1 MNPTEIDIIMADGS
15 TRREAEIHLK
25 NGSIVIDD
33 FEENFDKYM
42 NDWNIDEDDRQL
54 YVNMI
59 ATKKPIRDWG
69 IVTHNGNTYYIMYV
83 L

>member
-1 MNPTEIDIIMADGS
+1 M
-15 TRREAEIHLK
+15 
-25 NGSIVIDD
+25 IDD

-42 NDWNIDEDDRQL
+42 HDWNIDERQL

-59 ATKKPIRDWG
+59 ATKKPIRDLG
-69 IVTHNGNTYYIMYV
+69 VVTQNGKTYYIMYV

>member
-1 MNPTEIDIIMADGS
+1 MNSTDIEIIMADGS
-15 TRREAEIHLK
+15 TRKEAERHLA

-33 FEENFDKYM
+33 FEENIDKYM
-42 NDWNIDEDDRQL
+42 HDWNIDDDERQL

-69 IVTHNGNTYYIMYV
+69 IVTHNGKTYYIMYV